1 VDFVNGRFVGVNDI
15 MCEYTGY
22 SKEEFLRMS
31 PLDILTEESREAFV
45 ERLNR
50 LRRGE
55 SVPETVEFRIV
66 DKQGKEFWVIL
77 NVRYFWE
84 DGLAKRATVVVHN
97 ITDIKQA
104 EQALRESETR
114 LRFLSSQLINAQ
126 EEERRRVARELHDQL
141 GQDLMV
147 LKLQLRSV
155 QQSIERSDPETA
167 QTFDQTLHS
176 INDMAENVRRLS
188 RNLSPAILEDLGLPA
203 AVRWLIEESSKIY
216 RLEISADLQDLEN
229 LFSGGREIILYRIF
243 QEALTNIGKHAQA
256 SQVRIF
262 SQVENGVFSLVFDDN
277 GVGFDA
283 EEALGRSTG
292 RKGFGLTTMQERA
305 RMLGGHLQIR
315 GQKGTGCNIRLEI
328 PLGSRERN

>member
-1 VDFVNGRFVGVNDI
+1 
-15 MCEYTGY
+15 M
-22 SKEEFLRMS
+22 
-31 PLDILTEESREAFV
+31 
-45 ERLNR
+45 
-50 LRRGE
+50 
-55 SVPETVEFRIV
+55 PETVEFKIV
-66 DKQGKEFWVIL
+66 GKQGKEFWVIL

-84 DGLAKRATVVVHN
+84 EGVAKRATVVVHN

-104 EQALRESETR
+104 EQALRDSETR
-114 LRFLSSQLINAQ
+114 LRLLSSQLIDAQ
-126 EEERRRVARELHDQL
+126 EEERKRIARELHDQL

-155 QQSIERSDPETA
+155 QQRIEGSDPEAA
-167 QTFDQTLHS
+167 QTFEQTLRY
-176 INDMAENVRRLS
+176 INGIAENIRRLS

-203 AVRWLIEESSKIY
+203 ALRWLIEESAKHY
-216 RLEISADLQDLEN
+216 DLDIQAELQGLEN
-229 LFSGGREIILYRIF
+229 LFSGGREIVLYRIF

-283 EEALGRSTG
+283 AESFGRSTG

-305 RMLGGHLQIR
+305 RMLGGHLQIW
-315 GQKGTGCNIRLEI
+315 GQKGTGCKIRLEI
-328 PLGSRERN
+328 PLERRERN